1 MKTTKIGLIKKF
13 KRQSKPLR
21 ITLLIIGLIYL
32 VSLVFFLKAILLLS
46 GVETPFRITV
56 LTVLILLLLIY
67 LLSSLL
73 LLFTHKKKSLIALF
87 MVFILLSS
95 GLSVIAF
102 YIEKTYGIIDTV
114 QKEEITYKSYL
125 ISLKDTETY
134 EKIGIISSKDDP
146 TGYIIPA
153 EMIKKYNITGEL
165 IEYDDYISMMSDLY
179 DGVINALFVAD
190 SYVTMFNSYE
200 KFQNIADETKVIY
213 EEEKKLDN
221 VDKVT
226 YTTKDLTEPFTIL
239 LMGVDA
245 TGDGLSKGAS
255 FNGDTLML
263 ISFNPKT
270 LSATVFSI
278 PRDTYVPIACR
289 GNKEAKINSSAY
301 GGTSCVVKT
310 IENLTTLKIDYYVKI
325 NFTGVVKL
333 VDDLGSIEVDVPVNF
348 CEQDSKRRF
357 GEHEICL
364 KKGVQ
369 QLNGEQ
375 ALALARHRHSLPL
388 GDFQRVQHQ
397 QLVVESMF
405 NKLKTIGDLDTFYK
419 ILSDATNNM
428 DTNMTTPQIL
438 SLYKTFKRVL
448 FDKENTTKLS
458 IQKTYL
464 TGYDLTLYLPNT
476 KSYSYTFQYYRQSL
490 DDIVKAMKVTLEITK
505 PELIKTFSYDP
516 NNPYELSIAGKT
528 YYKESKRELLP
539 SFIGQNRSY
548 VESWAKDRGIN
559 VKYIDVTEGNPLY
572 NSSSANGTVVSQ
584 NEHVGQLVEG
594 ISELNIYV
602 IKNNGAEQSNVVAP
616 QVPIEQ
622 NVDATVLEE

>member
-46 GVETPFRITV
+46 GVETPLRITV
-56 LTVLILLLLIY
+56 LIVLILLFLIY

-146 TGYIIPA
+146 TGYIIPT

-458 IQKTYL
+458 IQKTYI
-464 TGYDLTLYLPNT
+464 TGYDLTIYLPNT
-476 KSYSYTFQYYRQSL
+476 KSYSYTFQYYRKSL
-490 DDIVKAMKVTLEITK
+490 EEIVNAMKVTLEITE

-559 VKYIDVTEGNPLY
+559 VKYIDVSEGNPLY

-602 IKNNGAEQSNVVAP
+602 IKKNGAEQSNVVAP